1 LRGGEGE
8 RGRGGD
14 SLREKLRETQCN
26 SVVKE
31 KFMKKPENGTSK
43 ARLRS
48 SYVTLVVSVSL
59 VLFLLGILGLVL
71 INARELSDYFRES
84 LSFSVMLDDAAKEA
98 DIRMLQKDLDAKAYV
113 KSTKY
118 VSKDEAA
125 IKMKEDFGEDFIS
138 FLGDN
143 PLPPSID
150 VYLVSN
156 YTVPDSV
163 AKIEKY
169 IYLYPFVTDVVVPES
184 LLMLINENFKKISLF
199 LLVISAFLFLIALSI
214 INNTIRLSIYSKRFL
229 IRTMQLV
236 GATRSFIRRP
246 FILQGAFNG
255 FLAALIAMTLLMGLL
270 YLVEKEFFMM
280 FTFENTNLLLLLGV
294 AIIIVGVLI
303 NIISTFFSVNKYLS
317 ISEDKLYY

>member
-1 LRGGEGE
+1 MNKDNTGL
-8 RGRGGD
+8 
-14 SLREKLRETQCN
+14 
-26 SVVKE
+26 
-31 KFMKKPENGTSK
+31 SK
-43 ARLRS
+43 TKLRS

-84 LSFSVMLDDAAKEA
+84 LSFSIMLDDDAKEA

-113 KSTKY
+113 KSTEY

-125 IKMKEDFGEDFIS
+125 AKMKEELGEDFIS

-150 VYLVSN
+150 VYLVSS
-156 YTVPDSV
+156 YTHPDSV

-169 IYLYPFVTDVVVPES
+169 IQLYPFVKEVYYQES
-184 LLMLINENFKKISLF
+184 LLFLINENIKKISLF
-199 LLVISAFLFLIALSI
+199 LLIISTFLFLIALTI
-214 INNTIRLSIYSKRFL
+214 INNTIRLSIYSRRFL

-236 GATRSFIRRP
+236 GATRAFIRKP
-246 FILQGAFNG
+246 FLLQSVFHG

-270 YLVEKEFFMM
+270 YLIEKEFFLL
-280 FTFENTNLLLLLGV
+280 FTFENTNLLILLG
-294 AIIIVGVLI
+294 AALIIIGIFI
-303 NIISTFFSVNKYLS
+303 NIISTFFAVNRYLS

>member
-1 LRGGEGE
+1 MR
-8 RGRGGD
+8 
-14 SLREKLRETQCN
+14 KT
-26 SVVKE
+26 
-31 KFMKKPENGTSK
+31 ENRTSRTK
-43 ARLRS
+43 LRS

-84 LSFSVMLDDAAKEA
+84 LSFSVMLDDDAKEA

-113 KSTKY
+113 KSTEY
-118 VSKDEAA
+118 ISKDEAA
-125 IKMKEDFGEDFIS
+125 AKMKEELGEDFIS

-150 VYLVSN
+150 VYLLSN
-156 YTVPDSV
+156 YTHPDSV

-169 IYLYPFVTDVVVPES
+169 ILLYPFVKEVFYQES
-184 LLMLINENFKKISLF
+184 LLFLINENVNKISLF
-199 LLVISAFLFLIALSI
+199 LLIISSFLFLIALTI
-214 INNTIRLSIYSKRFL
+214 INNTIRLSIYSKRFI

-246 FILQGAFNG
+246 FLIQSAFHG
-255 FLAALIAMTLLMGLL
+255 FISALVALILLLGLL
-270 YLVEKEFFMM
+270 YLIEKEFFMM
-280 FTFENTNLLLLLGV
+280 FTFESTRLLLLLGAV
-294 AIIIVGVLI
+294 IIFIGVLI
-303 NIISTFFSVNKYLS
+303 NLISTYFSVNRYLG